1 MSVPCFCLLYA
12 SRSGAEAIVIDVF
25 IHRATSILNKEKFL
39 YLLYAVPFF
48 SWFPWLYQKA
58 LKQRYDILCDI

>member
-39 YLLYAVPFF
+39 YLLYAVLPFP
-48 SWFPWLYQKA
+48 WFP
-58 LKQRYDILCDI
+58 